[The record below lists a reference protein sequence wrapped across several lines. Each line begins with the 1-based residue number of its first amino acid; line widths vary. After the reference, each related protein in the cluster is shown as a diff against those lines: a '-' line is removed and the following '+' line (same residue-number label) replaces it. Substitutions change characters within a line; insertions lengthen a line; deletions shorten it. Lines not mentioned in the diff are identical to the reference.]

1 MIRHGEFY
9 YYCESREKQRCI
21 VVRKSR
27 TITDIGADPGVVV
40 WKAPRHA
47 RNSHGVWAPELHFLN
62 GKWFIYYAADDGDNR
77 NHRMWV
83 LESETAD
90 PQGAY
95 RCQGELATDGWAID
109 GTILSRD
116 DGRRFGVPALAGVLP
131 RGQRSIQEPVE
142 AGTPNNDGSL
152 FFVWSGWPGKR
163 NGLQNLYIAP
173 MSDPATIS
181 GPRVMICGPTERW
194 ERVGMPI
201 CEGPQV
207 LRRDGKTFMVYSA
220 SGSWT
225 PEYCLGLLIS
235 KTGDFLNPNDW
246 EKRGPVF
253 SRTEYVWGVGHCS
266 FVKSPCQTEDWILY
280 HSKSSKAHGWRDRDV
295 HAKRFTWT
303 MDGLPDFGTP
313 PARTDT
319 VLSPLTAIETASLLH
334 VTPAIAAAPATPA
347 TTHA

>member
-1 MIRHGEFY
+1 MIFHEGFY
-9 YYCESREKQRCI
+9 YYCEAREKQRCI
-21 VVRKSR
+21 IVRKSR
-27 TITDIGADPGVVV
+27 TIAEIGADPGIVV

-47 RNSHGVWAPELHFLN
+47 RNSNALWAPELHLIA

-83 LESETAD
+83 LEGETAN

-95 RCQGELATDGWAID
+95 RCRGELHTQGWAID
-109 GTILSRD
+109 GTILAQQ
-116 DGRRFGVPALAGVLP
+116 DGR
-131 RGQRSIQEPVE
+131 
-142 AGTPNNDGSL
+142 L
-152 FFVWSGWPGKR
+152 FFVWSGWPSNR
-163 NGLQNLYIAP
+163 NGRQNIYIAP

-181 GPRVMICGPTERW
+181 GPRALIARPTEDW

-207 LRRDGKTFMVYSA
+207 LQRDGRTFLVYSA

-225 PEYCLGLLIS
+225 PDYCLGLLVN

-253 SRTEYVWGVGHCS
+253 NKTEYVWGLGHCS

-280 HSKSSKAHGWRDRDV
+280 HSKSSKAHGWKDRDV

-303 MDGLPDFGTP
+303 ADGLPDFGTP
-313 PARTDT
+313 LPRTAT
-319 VLSPLTAIETASLLH
+319 ILPPLTVNEIPTVSGLH
-334 VTPAIAAAPATPA
+334 ISAATPTVQPTPA
-347 TTHA
+347 TTNA